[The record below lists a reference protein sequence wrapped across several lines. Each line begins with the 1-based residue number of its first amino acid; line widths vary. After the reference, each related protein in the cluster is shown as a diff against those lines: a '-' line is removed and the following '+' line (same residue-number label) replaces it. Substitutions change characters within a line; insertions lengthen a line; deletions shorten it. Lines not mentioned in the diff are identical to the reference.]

1 MNISHVYF
9 SSTIVPKFILIICPS
24 ISILVNLIVILFYSN
39 DIFYFIIIFYYLV
52 AVFIVSL
59 LYGLFPLDTGQNILW
74 RKTMRKQKETMRKQE
89 ATHEKTVIEF
99 EFIKKILW
107 IGLPIVFSI
116 EILFFLFYNNF
127 LNYGFVVTLKL
138 LIYLFY
144 LEE

>member
-1 MNISHVYF
+1 MYRSEHSHVYF

-59 LYGLFPLDTGQNILW
+59 LYGLFPIRHRSKYPVEKDYEKTERDHEKTGSD
-74 RKTMRKQKETMRKQE
+74 
-89 ATHEKTVIEF
+89 HEKTVIEF

-116 EILFFLFYNNF
+116 EILFFCFTTIF
-127 LNYGFVVTLKL
+127 
-138 LIYLFY
+138 
-144 LEE
+144 